1 MSRIDKSIGGKC
13 ISGSWGRRGGI
24 IRFLSRGMK
33 MFNLIIVALC
43 KYTKKKTK
51 KTTQHIGLYIYFTG
65 ELYGWNVSYISI
77 KLFKKIKHK
86 TGMARNRLR
95 FVGL

>member
-1 MSRIDKSIGGKC
+1 MSRIGKSIGGKC

-43 KYTKKKTK
+43 KYTKKKQK
-51 KTTQHIGLYIYFTG
+51 KPHNTLDYIYILQVNFMD
-65 ELYGWNVSYISI
+65 E
-77 KLFKKIKHK
+77 
-86 TGMARNRLR
+86 M
-95 FVGL
+95 